1 MILLLLDLPRAAKRS
16 RLAACGRNGIS
27 ALVTRAFDL
36 GRRDRN
42 PIAFL
47 QDLIRRAGLAVD
59 ADKIVARFGR
69 TYLLLEQL
77 CYRRAIGNVHVVGE
91 SAAIVVDLC

>member
-1 MILLLLDLPRAAKRS
+1 MILLLLDPPARPPNARAWR
-16 RLAACGRNGIS
+16 RVDEMG
-27 ALVTRAFDL
+27 LVTCAFDL
-36 GRRDRN
+36 GRRDGN

-69 TYLLLEQL
+69 TYLLFEQL
-77 CYRRAIGNVHVVGE
+77 RYRLTIGNVHVVGE